1 MLKHHFFVKIKR
13 RNAFFLIVKLVTCLN
28 MLKKRK
34 EFVQNV
40 SLQTLE
46 NMVVRVVYKL
56 TFVTYV
62 DTDLVG

>member
-1 MLKHHFFVKIKR
+1 
-13 RNAFFLIVKLVTCLN
+13 